1 MKITLL
7 FLLIALI
14 AITTLVKADVDEDF
28 DLDAPETGIEDRELW
43 YYSNPWSWYKTK
55 KKGDGKLHARAYVY
69 LPQTMVDRTR
79 IVYFPRTPFW
89 RKILNIIC
97 SHSFPPP
104 IFGSPKR
111 EPSISFLT
119 PFFLPNNPLHIRR

>member
-14 AITTLVKADVDEDF
+14 AITTLVKAEVDEDF

-55 KKGDGKLHARAYVY
+55 KKGDGKLHARAYAF
-69 LPQTMVDRTR
+69 LPQMIVD
-79 IVYFPRTPFW
+79 
-89 RKILNIIC
+89 
-97 SHSFPPP
+97 
-104 IFGSPKR
+104 
-111 EPSISFLT
+111 
-119 PFFLPNNPLHIRR
+119 